1 MNRKLKKLLKDLS
14 CCQKCTSLKRN
25 NGKDCSL
32 INFYKDKKMCSKIPS
47 IWTDWERRIDSNI
60 MIIGQDWGP
69 YRDMEK
75 LYLEY
80 KKKETEENWKSL
92 IESEK
97 SLTKKMLTKYLKD
110 SAFKEN
116 FFLEEDFLDDIY
128 ITNAIMCARKGFEY
142 RADNIDL
149 KTSTRNCTD
158 HLKAQVE
165 LVKPKVIVTLGYYP
179 LYSLSISYSFDIL
192 NTLSETIE
200 KSPEIKTE
208 DFVIIP
214 LYHPTAQITK
224 EKQLEQYRRIWRYMK
239 GENYEFRRKNS
250 KD

>member
-14 CCQKCTSLKRN
+14 CCQKCTFLKGN

-32 INFYKDKKMCSKIPS
+32 INFYQDKKMCTKIPS
-47 IWTDWERRIDSNI
+47 IWTDWERRMDANI

-80 KKKETEENWKSL
+80 KKQESEENWKKL

-110 SAFKEN
+110 SAFHEN
-116 FFLEEDFLDDIY
+116 FWLEEDFLDNIY
-128 ITNAIMCARKGFEY
+128 ITNAIMCARKGTEY
-142 RADNIDL
+142 RSELINL
-149 KTSTRNCTD
+149 KTSTRNCSD
-158 HLKAQVE
+158 YLKRQIE
-165 LVKPKVIVTLGYYP
+165 LVKPKVIITLGYYP
-179 LYSLSISYSFDIL
+179 LYSLSLSYSFSIEK
-192 NTLSETIE
+192 TLSAIIE
-200 KSPEIKTE
+200 NQKEIELE
-208 DFVIIP
+208 DFIIIP

-224 EKQLEQYRRIWRYMK
+224 EKQLDQYRRIWKYMK
-239 GENYEFRRKNS
+239 GKKYELK
-250 KD
+250 K